1 MRPRRDLMDQG
12 VSMHTNS
19 SALANVAART
29 RLVFIR
35 CVSSLTLK
43 SQPLNAKRGDRG
55 SRAEVQDAGAQG
67 PLVDPFRCCMPPCLR
82 TAFCDPPATAPLLRL
97 RLSPRSRECEQG
109 RAREGRAKSER
120 SREGRAETERSRESE
135 QRRAREGQ
143 ARARGRARG
152 REGER
157 ARKQIHDG
165 RHAELGP
172 AGSRGPAG
180 RLGQDDC
187 LWRLLLHYQGRLPR
201 VLGPV
206 RRAGRV

>member
-1 MRPRRDLMDQG
+1 MHAIGLAPFRLLTMSGGKDDEASPRPHLSNCYHAHQLLSLQ
-12 VSMHTNS
+12 VQPHE
-19 SALANVAART
+19 
-29 RLVFIR
+29 LVWCSYDVF
-35 CVSSLTLK
+35 LPLK

-157 ARKQIHDG
+157 AREQIH
-165 RHAELGP
+165 P
-172 AGSRGPAG
+172 
-180 RLGQDDC
+180 
-187 LWRLLLHYQGRLPR
+187 
-201 VLGPV
+201 
-206 RRAGRV
+206 